1 MSSKIDSLNQASWK
15 ERFVIR
21 RKSTNYVL
29 LAFIVMAFTI
39 GWSQYLRANS
49 ENESAAA
56 RTVQNFDEIT
66 LHLPLILV
74 PHYTYVP
81 AVFNFPPGL
90 LDNPYPPDKSVRQS
104 LNTYLAWGNPQNIR
118 QNVTFAVYLD
128 ADNENPTT
136 LIADNLT
143 ENHFDP
149 ETLVEDTQYYWR
161 VVAKFPNG
169 GQLSSMVWAFRTD
182 FFPDIPEI
190 GAMVRVPAG
199 EFLMG
204 CDPENSG
211 YQCFGNQLP
220 LHRVYLDAFE
230 IDKYE
235 VTNQQYRACVY
246 AGVCNPPRKERSL
259 TRKKYFN
266 NPEYDYYPVI
276 YVSHADAEKYCKWVG
291 KRLPTEAEWEK
302 ASRGAVDTRPWPW
315 GNEPFDCSRA
325 NHKCMEPNDTV
336 RVDQYP
342 RGQSPYG
349 AMNMSGNVWEWVQD
363 FYDDNYYLISPYY
376 NPVNTVQSQSI
387 PYYSVR
393 GGCFRH
399 NWWYLRSSHRS
410 GGHWGDEVGDDVP
423 LFRSHVYGFRCAR
436 SVTEP

>member
-169 GQLSSMVWAFRTD
+169 GQLSSMVWTFRTD

-211 YQCFGNQLP
+211 YQ
-220 LHRVYLDAFE
+220 YSLDA
-230 IDKYE
+230 
-235 VTNQQYRACVY
+235 NRLLRQGR
-246 AGVCNPPRKERSL
+246 RER
-259 TRKKYFN
+259 R
-266 NPEYDYYPVI
+266 
-276 YVSHADAEKYCKWVG
+276 W
-291 KRLPTEAEWEK
+291 
-302 ASRGAVDTRPWPW
+302 
-315 GNEPFDCSRA
+315 
-325 NHKCMEPNDTV
+325 
-336 RVDQYP
+336 
-342 RGQSPYG
+342 
-349 AMNMSGNVWEWVQD
+349 
-363 FYDDNYYLISPYY
+363 
-376 NPVNTVQSQSI
+376 QSQ
-387 PYYSVR
+387 
-393 GGCFRH
+393 
-399 NWWYLRSSHRS
+399 
-410 GGHWGDEVGDDVP
+410 
-423 LFRSHVYGFRCAR
+423 
-436 SVTEP
+436 